1 MCTAISFNANKHYF
15 GRNLDL
21 EKRFGEKVVITPR
34 DYQFNFKFED
44 VLKKHNAIIGMAM
57 VCDNY
62 PLYFDATN
70 EMGLSIA
77 GLNFVG
83 NAYLGDFVEGKIN
96 LAPYE
101 LIPFLLGK
109 YGSVAECVEVL
120 QKINLVDVRFN
131 SNLQNAELHWII
143 ADENECVVLE
153 NMKDGMKIHK
163 NPIGVLTNNPP
174 FDYQMMNLNNY
185 MALSNLEPKNNLAPQ
200 IEFEK
205 YSRGMGAIGL
215 PGDFSSVSRF
225 VRASFAVLNSVV
237 SKNEIENVTHFF
249 HILDYVS
256 QIDGCVKIGDK
267 FERTQYSSCCD
278 SEEGIYYFKTYEN
291 SRISSV
297 KINSEV
303 LDSNELI
310 CYELPC
316 FQQISNMN

>member
-34 DYQFNFKFED
+34 DYQFEFKFEE
-44 VLKKHNAIIGMAM
+44 VLIKHYAIIGMAM
-57 VCDNY
+57 ISGNY

-70 EMGLSIA
+70 EKGLSIA

-83 NAYLGDFVEGKIN
+83 NSYLGDFIDGKIN

-101 LIPFLLGK
+101 LIPYLLGK
-109 YGSVAECVEVL
+109 YASVSECIEAL
-120 QKINLVDVRFN
+120 KSINLVDVCFN
-131 SNLQNAELHWII
+131 PSLQNAELHWMI

-153 NMKDGMKIHK
+153 NMQDGMKIHK

-174 FDYQMMNLNNY
+174 FDYQVMNLNNY
-185 MALSNLEPKNNLAPQ
+185 MSVSALNPQ
-200 IEFEK
+200 NKFSDKIEFEQ
-205 YSRGMGAIGL
+205 YSRGMGGIGL

-225 VRASFAVLNSVV
+225 VRASFAVLNSVI
-237 SKNEIENVTHFF
+237 SKIEIENLTQFF

-256 QIDGCVKIGDK
+256 QIDGCVKVGDG

-278 SEEGIYYFKTYEN
+278 TREGIYYFKTYEN
-291 SRISSV
+291 SQISSV
-297 KINSEV
+297 KIKNAS
-303 LDSNELI
+303 LDNRELI
-310 CYELPC
+310 CYELPY